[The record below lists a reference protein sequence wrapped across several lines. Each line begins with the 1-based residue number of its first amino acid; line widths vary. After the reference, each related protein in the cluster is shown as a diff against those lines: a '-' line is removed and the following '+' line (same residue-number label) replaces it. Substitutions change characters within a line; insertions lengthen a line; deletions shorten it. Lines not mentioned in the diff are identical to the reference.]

1 MRMYPEYPPYGKTTV
16 TEEQTIAFPPQRQT
30 QQPGL
35 EYLMNPR
42 PIYDNPGYVGSGKLR
57 DRVAIVTGGDS
68 GIGRA
73 TAVAF
78 AKEGAHVVLAYLYED
93 FDAEETKARVE
104 QLGRRCLA
112 MRADL
117 RFKPACEAVVEQTVR
132 AFGRL
137 DVLVNNCAVQF
148 PQEKLADITEE
159 QLELTFRT
167 NVFSFFFMTQAA
179 LPHLKSGASIVN
191 TASITAY
198 QGEQTL
204 IDYAATKG
212 AIVAFTRSLAR
223 NLAGDGIRVNAV
235 APGPVWTPLIPASF
249 TEDRVATFGT
259 DTPVGR
265 AGQPFEIAPAYVYLA
280 SDDSRYATGQTIHV
294 NGGDYT
300 SS

>member
-1 MRMYPEYPPYGKTTV
+1 MYPEYPPYGKTTV